1 MPYEKVGKNE
11 PVCIADGVPFEIP
24 GSWEWV
30 RISDIFQIEMG
41 QSPKG
46 DSVGEFQHGIEF
58 HQGKVYFGDKYIQES
73 KQRTTTPTKIAEPNS
88 VLLCVRAPVGKVN
101 ITNRKLCI
109 GRGLCALK
117 PLGNINID
125 FAFYLM
131 ETYESIFVKQ
141 ATGTTFVAITGE
153 VVKNQLIPLPPL
165 GEQIRILEK
174 IRKLLPL
181 IKDYAHVEQAN
192 EKLTKDFPLLLK
204 KSILQEAVQGKL
216 VQQDEND
223 EPASVLL
230 ERIRE
235 EKARLVKEGKIK
247 KDKNESVIFRRD
259 NSHYEKLNGIERCI
273 DDEIPFEI
281 PENWCWCRTSSF
293 LTISSGDCLTS
304 QKMDNGVYPVFG
316 GNGITG
322 YHSKYNVTEP
332 TLVIGR
338 VGFYCGSTHITPNF
352 AWVTDNAFITTFDR
366 NNIDILWLKLLLDS
380 SELRK
385 RSSSTAQPVIS
396 GKTVYPLLVPLPP
409 IAEQHRIVSAY
420 NSLLPFIEQL

>member
-11 PVCIADGVPFEIP
+11 PVCIADEVPFEIP

-409 IAEQHRIVSAY
+409 IAEQRRIVSAY
-420 NSLLPFIEQL
+420 NSLLPLVEQL